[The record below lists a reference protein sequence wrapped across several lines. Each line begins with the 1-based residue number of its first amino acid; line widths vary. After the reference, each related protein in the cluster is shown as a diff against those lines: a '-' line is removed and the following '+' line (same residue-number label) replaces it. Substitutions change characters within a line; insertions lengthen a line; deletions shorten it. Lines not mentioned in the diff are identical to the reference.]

1 MKCVVSQNRISQQ
14 CKIPKLV
21 SISAAVWKLVRQR
34 LENRSFSSLIYT
46 INLRIKTSTS
56 DERKS
61 VYHSIYTAAEM
72 ECFYL
77 ETDGNLGTQ
86 YRKIKY
92 NQTSTT
98 HLHEQNVRRQS
109 PKMRRTYTK
118 SMLIDPVANGLR

>member
-1 MKCVVSQNRISQQ
+1 
-14 CKIPKLV
+14 
-21 SISAAVWKLVRQR
+21 
-34 LENRSFSSLIYT
+34 
-46 INLRIKTSTS
+46 
-56 DERKS
+56 
-61 VYHSIYTAAEM
+61 M